1 MSLSVSCLL
10 MVCTASFTDHFIV
23 HLTVLSPPSDPHFII
38 DPIIKLFVQVQGD
51 LSSFTDFQEQFSHLS
66 FKSFCVIS
74 FPTKERDSFTYSRYT
89 ITHFMIFIVICS
101 TRRSNQSILKEINC
115 KYSSEGLMLKL
126 ELQYFGHLMQRANS
140 LEKSLMLGKIE
151 GKRKRGQHRTRWLN
165 GITDSMHMSL
175 SKLWGIV
182 KDREAWRAAV
192 HGVTKSWTWLSD
204 WQQRSAQS
212 RNHTYRETHS
222 QAKVSWYWAGDS
234 GVNEGPVLWDLWSKG
249 LCKHLFLH

>member
-175 SKLWGIV
+175 SKL
-182 KDREAWRAAV
+182 
-192 HGVTKSWTWLSD
+192 
-204 WQQRSAQS
+204 
-212 RNHTYRETHS
+212 
-222 QAKVSWYWAGDS
+222 
-234 GVNEGPVLWDLWSKG
+234 
-249 LCKHLFLH
+249 